1 MHKYQAIAAEFLA
14 EWFAAEETFALLV
27 RLPDQARTL
36 QRIVRLADLMKSNY
50 LGWLA
55 FENCRGGNVYFSIN
69 PLVPG
74 ATRRTKDAV
83 AEAKGLYLDL
93 DSDGDAKLAAIR
105 SSENVP
111 APTAVIQTST
121 GKYQALWRAHGFTIP
136 AQEAMLKILAETF
149 GGDRACTDCARVF
162 RLPGFFNRKYAPAPL
177 VTVEIG
183 SNQPIYCPTDFRL
196 EMPVIRTIESTAICP
211 AKPGEWRT
219 QSEADWK
226 WVIGQLRAG
235 NPADEVV
242 RILAASRLDKPNPI
256 YYAQRTVDVANAVIW
271 ARNGIAPESIVRQLE
286 KRSSSRAAEIAATA
300 LRFVG
305 RFRIHHP
312 KEN

>member
-1 MHKYQAIAAEFLA
+1 MHKCQAVAAEFLS
-14 EWFAAEETFALLV
+14 EWFAADETFALLV
-27 RLPDQARTL
+27 RLPDEARTL
-36 QRIVRLADLMKSNY
+36 QRIVRVTDLMKSNY

-105 SSENVP
+105 RSENVP
-111 APTAVIQTST
+111 QPNAVIQTST
-121 GKYQALWRAHGFTIP
+121 GKYQVLWRVHGFTIP
-136 AQEAMLKILAETF
+136 EQEAMLKILAETF

-183 SNQPIYCPTDFRL
+183 SNQPIYCPADFRL
-196 EMPVIRTIESTAICP
+196 EMPVVETLESTAIRP
-211 AKPGEWRT
+211 ARPGESRT
-219 QSEADWK
+219 QSEADWR
-226 WVIGQLRAG
+226 WVISQLRAG
-235 NPADEVV
+235 NPA
-242 RILAASRLDKPNPI
+242 R
-256 YYAQRTVDVANAVIW
+256 
-271 ARNGIAPESIVRQLE
+271 
-286 KRSSSRAAEIAATA
+286 
-300 LRFVG
+300 
-305 RFRIHHP
+305 
-312 KEN
+312 